1 MLILSPFQKPDSL
14 VLGVQKPGVGGSNGG
29 CTRVKKVTSG
39 NAVGTSREV
48 QTEGKA
54 DTWMKEVE
62 SSSTP
67 GKDVDP
73 SPTRTNIPTSEV
85 QCSSKGGC
93 TSSQRSNMK
102 PGAGCKVPASECEA
116 PGTRASVGKAT
127 NGVRSKSEGGT
138 PGRGGKA
145 GHQRRLVINLDDKNK
160 FTEEVTV

>member
-1 MLILSPFQKPDSL
+1 
-14 VLGVQKPGVGGSNGG
+14 
-29 CTRVKKVTSG
+29 
-39 NAVGTSREV
+39 
-48 QTEGKA
+48 
-54 DTWMKEVE
+54 
-62 SSSTP
+62 
-67 GKDVDP
+67 
-73 SPTRTNIPTSEV
+73 
-85 QCSSKGGC
+85 
-93 TSSQRSNMK
+93 MK